1 MQNLTSAAMVCQA
14 HLWSDVQDNTIADSP
29 MVELL
34 TSMQHMLEQ
43 ARVRTLGVGSPHDLH
58 QLVIIVAD
66 GRFHEKESLQRVVAV
81 SHPTGNQPSCNI
93 LFSPVYL
100 VQVMQPARHANFWR
114 KAESLVCIACHRS
127 TRMLPVV
134 ALYCCQL
141 YS

>member
-1 MQNLTSAAMVCQA
+1 
-14 HLWSDVQDNTIADSP
+14 

-81 SHPTGNQPSCNI
+81 SHGPCKHPVI
-93 LFSPVYL
+93 LSAART
-100 VQVMQPARHANFWR
+100 PARA
-114 KAESLVCIACHRS
+114 
-127 TRMLPVV
+127 
-134 ALYCCQL
+134 
-141 YS
+141 